1 MTGQPHSH
9 CQRTRDSH
17 QDSQRQFITNEMPVE
32 ISCGILEAIPFGICG
47 RNLGEKARSAAE
59 SASQLSHWCRFGAAG
74 QAVHREARG
83 MTMPSSPAGSPT
95 VGRRR
100 LAVELREIREGSSQ
114 KLETVATAL
123 NWSTSRLSRY
133 ELAKGGMRPRD
144 VDRLLDHYQI
154 TGPRRDQLLA
164 LAEEAAQK
172 GWWEDFSDV
181 SSAEFLQFIGLEAEA
196 TSIAIW
202 HSEVVTGLLQT
213 QRYARAIMRDYY
225 TQVEPTAPAILERRL
240 QLRMRRQRVLS
251 RDPPLKLLVVL
262 DESILRRRIGDESV
276 MYEQLSHLAEMDEKT
291 VTLRVLPLAG
301 RHPVIVDSFV
311 VFRFGEQDAILH
323 DVVATESI
331 QTEFYVEGQQE
342 THFHR
347 IVFDMLLNVSLD
359 QDQSKELILNTAE
372 SVWRDQ

>member
-1 MTGQPHSH
+1 
-9 CQRTRDSH
+9 
-17 QDSQRQFITNEMPVE
+17 
-32 ISCGILEAIPFGICG
+32 
-47 RNLGEKARSAAE
+47 
-59 SASQLSHWCRFGAAG
+59 
-74 QAVHREARG
+74 
-83 MTMPSSPAGSPT
+83 
-95 VGRRR
+95 
-100 LAVELREIREGSSQ
+100 
-114 KLETVATAL
+114 
-123 NWSTSRLSRY
+123 
-133 ELAKGGMRPRD
+133 MRPRD

>member
-1 MTGQPHSH
+1 
-9 CQRTRDSH
+9 
-17 QDSQRQFITNEMPVE
+17 
-32 ISCGILEAIPFGICG
+32 
-47 RNLGEKARSAAE
+47 
-59 SASQLSHWCRFGAAG
+59 
-74 QAVHREARG
+74 